1 MERFRTS
8 RARRDGWTP
17 ERQLAFLAALART
30 RSVTKAAASVGM
42 SRESAYRL
50 RARDEGGLFALAWER
65 AFTGGLWQGT
75 RTQVDE
81 RHIAA
86 IRRACGAGGANL
98 RLTPSHVQLRDL

>member
-1 MERFRTS
+1 MGQSATPRI
-8 RARRDGWTP
+8 RRDGWTP
-17 ERQLAFLAALART
+17 ERQLGFLATLFAT
-30 RSVTKAAASVGM
+30 KNVTKAARTVGM

-65 AFTGGLWQGT
+65 AFAGGLWQGT

-86 IRRACGAGGANL
+86 IRRACGAEGANL
-98 RLTPSHVQLRDL
+98 RLTPSHVQLRDV